1 MSGMRKASAHGS
13 YIKPIMSNAL
23 LQNFINSGLASSK
36 NSDNQSKDIN
46 LRKTSQS

>member
-36 NSDNQSKDIN
+36 NSDNQRKDIN

>member
-1 MSGMRKASAHGS
+1 MSGMRKASTHGS

-36 NSDNQSKDIN
+36 DSSNQSASEN